1 MDLADTEQAHQ
12 AARVFFEDEAM
23 FRRDGATRH
32 NAQAIHDERG
42 TPPFGL
48 GLAHHRAFDDLR
60 ATPDVVGGVEILAH
74 HRADTFGQRTTIAE
88 AFGHR
93 ILALERK
100 LFRRTGDLKMQF
112 TTQAKQNLLGFLKLL
127 QVDRRKETRSR

>member
-48 GLAHHRAFDDLR
+48 GLAHHRAFNDLR

-74 HRADTFGQRTTIAE
+74 HPADTFGERATIAK
-88 AFGHR
+88 AFRHG
-93 ILALERK
+93 ILALQRK
-100 LFRRTGDLKMQF
+100 LFRRTGDLEMQF
-112 TTQAKQNLLGFLKLL
+112 TTQT
-127 QVDRRKETRSR
+127 E